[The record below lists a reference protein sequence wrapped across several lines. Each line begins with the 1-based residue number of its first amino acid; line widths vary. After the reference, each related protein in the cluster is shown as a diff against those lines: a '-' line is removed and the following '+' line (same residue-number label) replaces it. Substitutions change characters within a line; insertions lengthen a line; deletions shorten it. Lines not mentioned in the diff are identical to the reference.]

1 MPSNLNKIEE
11 IEDLKECVDVM
22 NAFGLPTKGF
32 NRMDEMKAAL
42 CKHLKDLEGTS
53 TRKVGEV
60 STKPPI
66 FFLKKQTQIS
76 WQLIVVILLSKC
88 CVVR

>member
-1 MPSNLNKIEE
+1 MSSNLNKIEE
-11 IEDLKECVDVM
+11 IEDLQECLDVM
-22 NAFGLPTKGF
+22 NAFGLSTKGF
-32 NRMDEMKAAL
+32 KEFGEMKTAL

-66 FFLKKQTQIS
+66 FFLNNKY
-76 WQLIVVILLSKC
+76 IL
-88 CVVR
+88 VGR